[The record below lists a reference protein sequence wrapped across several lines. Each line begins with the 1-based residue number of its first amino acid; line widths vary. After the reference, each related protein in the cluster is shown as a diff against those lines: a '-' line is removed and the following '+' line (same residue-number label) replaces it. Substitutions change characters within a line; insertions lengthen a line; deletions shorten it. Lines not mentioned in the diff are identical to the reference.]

1 MRPRPD
7 GSGRRMLMVASA
19 APMDPVVQEDL
30 RDHVAAGRGLL
41 LLGVLPERDLT
52 GAPCRILADALG
64 IDAGE
69 VRRDSGRFH
78 PSVLWDGPE
87 GQDAGIL
94 GETRVPWFQPLHPRG
109 ATDRVLRTLDDE
121 TCGVEARIGEGTA
134 VLLAAG
140 LPSNLGL
147 FGHLLDRLGAGRGL
161 ALHSSVPDVFT
172 TTTRDESGGR
182 VLHVLNVTGYR
193 PEVRLPL
200 DGEVIELRPAPHTGY
215 LLARDWTSAPPASW
229 RRTPRSAP
237 SVSARC
243 ASMPPPGTPPAS
255 CWRRTGPSP
264 RKGPERARRA
274 TGTGCWSR
282 PRGLRR
288 RISENYRRK
297 LEDSMVSA
305 VSTLDNS

>member
-1 MRPRPD
+1 
-7 GSGRRMLMVASA
+7 MVASA

-215 LLARDWTSAPPASW
+215 LLARGLDLGPA
-229 RRTPRSAP
+229 
-237 SVSARC
+237 
-243 ASMPPPGTPPAS
+243 
-255 CWRRTGPSP
+255 
-264 RKGPERARRA
+264 
-274 TGTGCWSR
+274 
-282 PRGLRR
+282 
-288 RISENYRRK
+288 RIVEANA
-297 LEDSMVSA
+297 EVSA
-305 VSTLDNS
+305 VGERSLRFDAPAGDTARIVLETDRPVTAEGAGARTSRHGDRVLVTAKGPATTHLGKLSQKTRRFDGIGSKHSRQLLRILSHKSH